1 MGFERML
8 MKEMGEGHG
17 WADKS
22 DLERILIEGAF
33 GRPEL
38 RAEERKHFLGELEE
52 RVLVHLTRREIEGY
66 DVDAK
71 VAKAIADPRAKGMVI
86 HADVP
91 ILASSKY
98 RKLAE
103 AHGLTIT
110 MREDPSYE
118 GDVGLVVVSD
128 AAVTGG

>member
-1 MGFERML
+1 
-8 MKEMGEGHG
+8 MKEMVEEHR

-22 DLERILIEGAF
+22 ELERILLEGAF
-33 GRPEL
+33 GKPEL

-52 RVLVHLTRREIEGY
+52 RVLASLTRKEIEEPA
-66 DVDAK
+66 VDPAVARAVANPQAK
-71 VAKAIADPRAKGMVI
+71 SMII

-91 ILASSKY
+91 IQASAKY

-103 AHGLTIT
+103 AHGLAVT

-118 GDVGLVVVSD
+118 GDIGLVVVSD
-128 AAVTGG
+128 GAVTV

>member
-1 MGFERML
+1 MSETN
-8 MKEMGEGHG
+8 G

-33 GRPEL
+33 GTPEL

-52 RVLVHLTRREIEGY
+52 RVLAHLTRHKIEGPG
-66 DVDAK
+66 VDAK
-71 VAKAIADPRAKGMVI
+71 VAKAVADPRAKGVVI

-91 ILASSKY
+91 ILASAKY

-103 AHGLTIT
+103 AHGLAVT
-110 MREDPSYE
+110 MRDDPSYE

-128 AAVTGG
+128 EAVTGG

>member
-1 MGFERML
+1 MSETN
-8 MKEMGEGHG
+8 G

-33 GRPEL
+33 GTPEL

-52 RVLVHLTRREIEGY
+52 RVLAHLTRHKIEGPG
-66 DVDAK
+66 VDSK
-71 VAKAIADPRAKGMVI
+71 VAKAVADPRAKGVVI

-91 ILASSKY
+91 ILASAKY

-103 AHGLTIT
+103 AHGLAVT
-110 MREDPSYE
+110 MRDDPSYE

-128 AAVTGG
+128 EAVTGG